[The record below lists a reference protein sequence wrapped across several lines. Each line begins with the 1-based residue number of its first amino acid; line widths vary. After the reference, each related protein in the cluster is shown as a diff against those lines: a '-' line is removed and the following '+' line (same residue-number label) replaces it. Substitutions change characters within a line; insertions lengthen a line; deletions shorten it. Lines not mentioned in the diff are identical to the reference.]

1 MRAVLVISALTVSA
15 FAFVASVA
23 SAEEW
28 SIDPAHTRIGF
39 SVPHMVVSDVEGRF
53 HDVKGKVDIDD
64 ADLTKSTVELT
75 IAAGSIDTASADR
88 DKHLKGPDFFDVT
101 KYPNLTFKS
110 TKVAK
115 AGKAKYKVTGDL
127 TIRDVKKSVTLDVN
141 VSDPVTSP
149 WGKLVRAV
157 KVEGKI
163 NRHDFGLNWNKTL
176 DKGGVL
182 VGDDVTLDLR
192 FELNK

>member
-1 MRAVLVISALTVSA
+1 MRSLLISSALAVSV

-64 ADLTKSTVELT
+64 ADLTKSAVELT

-110 TKVAK
+110 TKVVK
-115 AGKAKYKVTGDL
+115 AGKSKYKVTGDL

-141 VSDPVTSP
+141 VSEPVMSP

-157 KVEGKI
+157 KVDGKI
-163 NRHDFGLNWNKTL
+163 NRRDFGLNWNKAL
-176 DKGGVL
+176 DKGGVV